1 MATIKKAQSGA
12 KVKSPTY
19 KNLRMGVAN
28 QSKAEGRDYTEKA
41 TKQDSI
47 NYKRG
52 FARGLKKDK
61 ETRWDIDEVEKV
73 GRWEGINTKK
83 NGGPIKKAQNGIKQP
98 SAMETLNKAKK
109 SLSKKV
115 MDRVSKITSK
125 SLSKAKNGKSFPDLN
140 KDGKVT
146 KADVLKGRGVIAK
159 KGASIKKAQTGSN
172 IKPYEKS
179 VKTSKQVGVKGND
192 LFRIDSAGKVIE
204 KAITPQQKIDLK
216 SKQTKDST
224 STMNSRN
231 RMDESAKRFGRGM
244 KTGGAV
250 KKCKYGCK

>member
-73 GRWEGINTKK
+73 GRWEGLNTKK
-83 NGGPIKKAQNGIKQP
+83 NGGPIKKAQNGAPIKKFK
-98 SAMETLNKAKK
+98 SAEEAGAAGFKK
-109 SLSKKV
+109 DTTGKF
-115 MDRVSKITSK
+115 TK
-125 SLSKAKNGKSFPDLN
+125 SIKPKAKNGKSFPDLN

-159 KGASIKKAQTGSN
+159 KGASIKK
-172 IKPYEKS
+172 
-179 VKTSKQVGVKGND
+179 
-192 LFRIDSAGKVIE
+192 
-204 KAITPQQKIDLK
+204 
-216 SKQTKDST
+216 
-224 STMNSRN
+224 
-231 RMDESAKRFGRGM
+231 
-244 KTGGAV
+244 
-250 KKCKYGCK
+250 CKYGCK